1 MVVLPPQDPAAIGV
15 TVLTRRPRSRI
26 VVVMNIRFWIMV
38 WLCLFPRAT
47 RLWSADQSVAEKRR
61 DYLLSGMRAEREK
74 LRSGQVVITGEHWSN
89 TTVSLGMMRFS
100 VRFDVYFDHDTKSYR
115 YTQRDY
121 LPQGTRG
128 MDPRWKT
135 SLLARS
141 ELPRGT
147 TPEGV
152 EWGTT
157 LKTELV
163 HHEHYRPHAEARQSL
178 FESIEVFDHRQRNH
192 SAQGDVSPSQFA
204 EALSPLSRPHEAWGS
219 PSIGK

>member
-1 MVVLPPQDPAAIGV
+1 
-15 TVLTRRPRSRI
+15 
-26 VVVMNIRFWIMV
+26 MNILRFGFFFIVTLLHFAVPSM
-38 WLCLFPRAT
+38 
-47 RLWSADQSVAEKRR
+47 SDEADLRETQRQF
-61 DYLLSGMRAEREK
+61 LLTGMRAEREK

-100 VRFDVYFDHDTKSYR
+100 VRFDVYFDHDSKSYR

-128 MDPRWKT
+128 MDPQRKT

-147 TPEGV
+147 TPEGL

-157 LKTELV
+157 LKKELV

-178 FESIEVFDHRQRNH
+178 FESIEVFYHGQRNH

>member
-1 MVVLPPQDPAAIGV
+1 MNLLSSI
-15 TVLTRRPRSRI
+15 I
-26 VVVMNIRFWIMV
+26 VA
-38 WLCLFPRAT
+38 LCLLTPAQPPA
-47 RLWSADQSVAEKRR
+47 SADDAVVEMHRR
-61 DYLLSGMRAEREK
+61 FLLTGMRAEREK

-89 TTVSLGMMRFS
+89 TTVSLGMIRFS
-100 VRFDVYFDHDTKSYR
+100 VRFDVSFDHDSRSYR

-147 TPEGV
+147 TPEGL

-157 LKTELV
+157 LKKELV

-204 EALSPLSRPHEAWGS
+204 EALSPLSLPHEAWGS